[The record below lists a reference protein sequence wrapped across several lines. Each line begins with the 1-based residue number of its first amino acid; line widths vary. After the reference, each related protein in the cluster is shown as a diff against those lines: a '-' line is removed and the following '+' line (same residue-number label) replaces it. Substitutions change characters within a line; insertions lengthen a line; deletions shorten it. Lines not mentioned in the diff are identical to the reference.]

1 MKATRRPMLTT
12 IFFGLGCGISF
23 IPISMVLSWFINWPL
38 ALHLTVWSYLALYGL
53 LLTRWGRVSPLSI
66 VFPLLLLFVFIFWGN
81 AHTAFL
87 LIALV
92 ILGWIRSG
100 ICFQSSRFKAIGAEL
115 IICLGGGA
123 LVTYFTP
130 HSPATWAMVVWA
142 FFLVQSLYFVLRG
155 EMDKKQGEETTLD
168 PFEEIRRR
176 AERILSSDGHYDFN

>member
-12 IFFGLGCGISF
+12 IFFGLGCGICF
-23 IPISMVLSWFINWPL
+23 IPISMVLSWFIYWPL
-38 ALHLTVWSYLALYGL
+38 ALHFTVWSYLALYGI
-53 LLTRWGRVSPLSI
+53 LLTRWGRVSPFSI

-81 AHTAFL
+81 SHTAFL

-92 ILGWIRSG
+92 ILSWIRSG
-100 ICFQSSRFKAIGAEL
+100 ICFQSSRLKAIGAEL

-155 EMDKKQGEETTLD
+155 EMDKKQREETILD

-176 AERILSSDGHYDFN
+176 GERILSSDGHYEI